1 MRYELKARATELGSR
16 PDMVGSMGNSS
27 GGHQAMLLGM
37 RPFDARY
44 GALPL
49 LRWRPRQPGQRTES
63 TPRRLPSG
71 AASQLD
77 PSHRSSPAFSR
88 QAPRLSKGASTSL
101 RAFPRK
107 CGLRRQSRRSNGAR
121 PGWWSWTKVHYPG
134 RRRPAYIRVRPHP
147 PVPQADESLGV
158 AHEERIGCGRP
169 ADLPA
174 LRESNPVWP
183 EHRLATGQ
191 LHSPRLLESHAGLA
205 RSCGGDLEASAL
217 NHRRGPA
224 NLDSP
229 RPTTRAREPE
239 ALA

>member
-77 PSHRSSPAFSR
+77 PSHRSSRHFPDRLRDSR
-88 QAPRLSKGASTSL
+88 KGPRRPPPRL
-101 RAFPRK
+101 PRK

-191 LHSPRLLESHAGLA
+191 LHSPRLLEGHADVA
-205 RSCGGDLEASAL
+205 RSRGRNLEAPSL
-217 NHRRGPA
+217 
-224 NLDSP
+224 
-229 RPTTRAREPE
+229 TT
-239 ALA
+239 L